1 MFRRNALSLAV
12 CAAAMSGAAFTAHAQ
27 SAPFTIR
34 RPPDGSSVREKV
46 RIQIPRSSISEG
58 SFVAFYLDGNFYLA
72 LPPSDGGDGGPTGR
86 NFEYLWD
93 TKGTGVTD
101 GQHTLKAVLY
111 EPAAGSDSIT
121 VTNKASSQVT
131 LTVANKIHNGPSTLR
146 LRYKYREG
154 ENLTYTR
161 DSKAVR
167 VGGLALGSESDQEV
181 ASITA
186 KLLLGVEDVKS
197 DVTLVRNKLTALSI
211 LTQGQEVTYPDSS
224 LSNSMYQE
232 VDALG
237 DVSYETGTL
246 TGLEEFMALDLP
258 VDNTLELPVMPK
270 APVSVGQSWTT
281 PHQRIDLPGIV
292 PALQPKVTLTSTLVG
307 LEWEGGYPT
316 AKIHQ
321 VYNSAGDVVGDSK
334 LVKEAVF
341 ASTAISSPT
350 LKYERDIYIAYN
362 AGLLVRTVRTLSLT
376 GRTPSVQSGQMAG
389 GMAGMPGGM
398 SGMPGMQG
406 MPGRGGMPGMQGM
419 PGAMGGGK
427 ARPGAMGMGGM
438 GGPSMSGGP
447 GGMPGYGGPG
457 QGGGPPRGAGGPGG
471 MPGYGRQGNPGMQ
484 GGPGGMPGYGGMGG
498 PGGMPGYGGSGMGG
512 SGMMGSGRGSRSG
525 RRGAGGIAGLV
536 NGRSGSLT
544 GEATDSPITVKSTT
558 DTRIVKVTQQ

>member
-1 MFRRNALSLAV
+1 MFSRNALSLAV

-72 LPPSDGGDGGPTGR
+72 LPPSDGGDGGPTGK

-111 EPAAGSDSIT
+111 EPAAGSDAIT

-154 ENLTYTR
+154 ENLTYNR
-161 DSKAVR
+161 ESKAVR

-321 VYNSAGDVVGDSK
+321 VYNSSGDVVGDSK
-334 LVKEAVF
+334 LVKDAVF

-376 GRTPSVQSGQMAG
+376 GRTPSAQNGQMG
-389 GMAGMPGGM
+389 SGMAGGMPGGM
-398 SGMPGMQG
+398 SG

-419 PGAMGGGK
+419 PSMQGMPGGMGGGK
-427 ARPGAMGMGGM
+427 ARPGARGMGGSGM
-438 GGPSMSGGP
+438 PGGP
-447 GGMPGYGGPG
+447 GGMPGYGG
-457 QGGGPPRGAGGPGG
+457 QGGGPPRGYGGQGGP
-471 MPGYGRQGNPGMQ
+471 PAGYGGRGGPGMQ
-484 GGPGGMPGYGGMGG
+484 GGPGGMASGYGGA
-498 PGGMPGYGGSGMGG
+498 GMSGQGAMGG
-512 SGMMGSGRGSRSG
+512 SRGARG
-525 RRGAGGIAGLV
+525 NRRGGGIAGLV
-536 NGRSGSLT
+536 SGRNGSLT

-558 DTRIVKVTQQ
+558 DTRIVKVTRQ